1 MQSRMHEMDERAV
14 YSHVVGSEV
23 RIGCDVK
30 DIYPFEICSCDRDEA
45 HYTLRRT
52 CIELFI
58 ILWLVYHV
66 NMFDSEW
73 INGTCLGKEVCNVL
87 NLVENRSGHQF
98 IGK

>member
-58 ILWLVYHV
+58 IFRLVCYV
-66 NMFDSEW
+66 KMFYGEW
-73 INGTCLGKEVCNVL
+73 IHETCLVK
-87 NLVENRSGHQF
+87 
-98 IGK
+98 